1 MGSIRPLKN
10 KLYSDEKTILF
21 VLAIFVSCSLM
32 KADPA
37 KKVNVTYQDGKL
49 KVEALHKV
57 RNASN
62 HFIDQ
67 VVVKVN
73 GKEMK
78 TIRLDKQTSTAS
90 QLVEIELPDLKK
102 GDQIE
107 VVTRCNEFGKKNGK
121 LIL

>member
-1 MGSIRPLKN
+1 MKKIV
-10 KLYSDEKTILF
+10 LF
-21 VLAIFVSCSLM
+21 LVAIFVSCSLL

-37 KKVNVTYQDGKL
+37 KKVNLTYQDGKL

-57 RNASN
+57 RNANN

-73 GKEMK
+73 GKELK

-90 QLVEIELPDLKK
+90 QLLEIELPDLKK
-102 GDQIE
+102 GDKIE
-107 VVTRCNEFGKKNGK
+107 VVTRCNEFGKKSGK
-121 LIL
+121 LVL

>member
-1 MGSIRPLKN
+1 VGSIRPLKN

-21 VLAIFVSCSLM
+21 VLAIFFSCSLM